1 MAKNITL
8 AIDEAL
14 LDQARIY
21 AATRKTTVNR
31 LVRDLLAQAIDE
43 DGRLAERR
51 QRLKAL
57 MDKSTLELGPDFKW
71 NRDEIYADRLLP
83 GHQRPHLRGGDEG

>member
-31 LVRDLLAQAIDE
+31 LVRELLAQAIDE

-83 GHQRPHLRGGDEG
+83 RHQRPHLRGGDEG